1 MASTIWRIS
10 GIRVFGDA
18 DLDLSAL
25 VLFGAGQRVDAGA
38 SIVSSHA
45 PISGN
50 LAALGDDDMQT
61 RCVFAAADVRS
72 PGFFIQWTLPDAK
85 DVWCARAA
93 SPAKAGA
100 LAFYSLS
107 YWSGARWMSSE
118 QGQLRFMGGNVLSM
132 DRRTIPA
139 FDVSTG
145 WTTLSGL
152 ASGNGQFYACGA
164 SADGATLFVGGAGSS
179 AAVLNISRDGG
190 RTWAAAQGVVAGS
203 SGLTGAAST
212 PSANVL
218 MVGGYGS
225 GAQLNISR
233 DGGLTWS
240 QPALGG
246 LGFGVYGCAMSADG
260 QLMVIT
266 CPGVGNIFLSRD
278 GGVTWAAS
286 TGPVS
291 GANGFTSC
299 AVSGDGQRIL
309 VSGYGSASAVLSLST
324 DAGLTWH
331 TVASSLPN
339 WASGFERCAMDS
351 SGRLMIALGAGYASS
366 VVLVSRDSG
375 QTWLSVNGPTVGSQ
389 GFSGCAV
396 SPDGSGLWVIGYGS
410 AASVVSY
417 SADEGR
423 SWTVLSGAV
432 AGNQGFANIAIA
444 GAGDVAVV
452 AASGSQPVAPSMYR
466 MRDSSYENR
475 DVRTAVARVHVPLAS
490 PTLPQT
496 LAMTTTKTEKV
507 LDTEFGGQGRIYGT
521 VAVKGTP
528 SNTPVR
534 RRVRLHRSKDGYLV
548 RETWS
553 RVDGSY
559 EFTEISIRYEYDV
572 IAWDHLMQDFSTVA
586 NNQLAEAMP

>member
-1 MASTIWRIS
+1 MAATIWRIS
-10 GIRVFGDA
+10 GIQVFGDA

-25 VLFGAGQRVDAGA
+25 VLFGAGQRVDAGE

-45 PISGN
+45 PISGD
-50 LAALGDDDMQT
+50 LAALGDDDPLT

-72 PGFFIQWTLPDAK
+72 PGFFIQWTLPEAR

-107 YWSGARWMSSE
+107 CWGGTRWLSSE
-118 QGQLRFMGGNVLSM
+118 QGQLQFMGANVLSM
-132 DRRTIPA
+132 NRRTIPA

-145 WTTLSGL
+145 WTALSGL

-164 SADGATLFVGGAGSS
+164 SADGAMLFVGGAGSS
-179 AAVLNISRDGG
+179 AAVLNISSDGG
-190 RTWAAAQGVVAGS
+190 RSWAAAQGVVAGT
-203 SGLTGAAST
+203 SGFTGAAAT
-212 PSANVL
+212 PQADVL

-225 GAQLNISR
+225 GALLNISR
-233 DGGLTWS
+233 DSGLTWG
-240 QPALGG
+240 QPALGN
-246 LGFGVYGCAMSADG
+246 LGFGVYGCAVSAGG
-260 QLMVIT
+260 QLMVVT
-266 CPGVGNIFLSRD
+266 CPGVGNIYLSRD
-278 GGVTWAAS
+278 GGMTWSAPA
-286 TGPVS
+286 GPVP

-309 VSGYGSASAVLSLST
+309 VSGYGSSSAPLSLST
-324 DAGLTWH
+324 DAGVTWR
-331 TVASSLPN
+331 TVASSLPS

-351 SGRLMIALGAGYASS
+351 SGRLMIALGAGYAAS

-410 AASVVSY
+410 AAAVVSY

-423 SWTVLSGAV
+423 SWTVLPGAV
-432 AGNQGFANIAIA
+432 AGSQGFANIAVA

-452 AASGSQPVAPSMYR
+452 AGSGAQPTAPSMYR
-466 MRDSSYENR
+466 MRDSSYEER
-475 DVRTAVARVHVPLAS
+475 DLRTAVTRIHVPLAS

-496 LAMTTTKTEKV
+496 LVMTTIKAGTAQ
-507 LDTEFGGQGRIYGT
+507 DMEFGGQGRIYGT

-528 SNTPVR
+528 SNTPLR
-534 RRVRLHRSKDGYLV
+534 RRVRLHRSVDGYLA

-553 RVDGSY
+553 QADGSY
-559 EFTEISIRYEYDV
+559 EFREISTRYEWDV
-572 IAWDHLMQDFSTVA
+572 IAWDHEQQEYSTVA
-586 NNQLAEAMP
+586 NNQLAEVA